1 MFKLLNNDYLKKK
14 NLNEENL
21 AQLVNNKFAYNCW
34 YNKKM
39 FHTCIGWIMYN
50 FYILPFISSQYTD
63 DSYFRTSCDEDG
75 ADGGQLLD

>member
-1 MFKLLNNDYLKKK
+1 
-14 NLNEENL
+14 
-21 AQLVNNKFAYNCW
+21 
-34 YNKKM
+34 M

-75 ADGGQLLD
+75 DDGGQLLD